1 MKKQILTFL
10 NKLENENVDK
20 KELLDKISFYQHE
33 RLIHLIVTCL
43 VAISAI
49 LFTLMGLLL
58 NNYLLLI
65 ISIILFILFT
75 FYIIHYYFLEN
86 SIQKMYLYY
95 DKKKDDK

>member
-1 MKKQILTFL
+1 MKKQITDYL
-10 NKLENENVDK
+10 KYLENNKVDK
-20 KELLDKISFYQHE
+20 KELIVKISFYQHE

-49 LFTLMGLLL
+49 LFTFMGLLL

-95 DKKKDDK
+95 DKIKQ

>member
-1 MKKQILTFL
+1 MKKQINDYL
-10 NKLENENVDK
+10 KYLENNKVDK
-20 KELLDKISFYQHE
+20 KDLLVKISFYQHE

-49 LFTLMGLLL
+49 LFTFMGLLL

-65 ISIILFILFT
+65 VSIILFILFT
-75 FYIIHYYFLEN
+75 FYILHYYFLEN

-95 DKKKDDK
+95 DKIKQ

>member
-1 MKKQILTFL
+1 MKKQINDYL
-10 NKLENENVDK
+10 KYLENNKVDK
-20 KELLDKISFYQHE
+20 KELIVKISFYQHE

-49 LFTLMGLLL
+49 LFTFMGLLL

-65 ISIILFILFT
+65 VSIILFILFT

-95 DKKKDDK
+95 DKIKQ

>member
-1 MKKQILTFL
+1 MKKQILTFI
-10 NKLENENVDK
+10 NKLENERVDK

-33 RLIHLIVTCL
+33 RLIHLLVTIL
-43 VAISAI
+43 VAISSI
-49 LFTLMGLLL
+49 LFTFMGLLL

-86 SIQKMYLYY
+86 SIQKMYIYY
-95 DKKKDDK
+95 DKIK

>member
-1 MKKQILTFL
+1 MKKQINDYL
-10 NKLENENVDK
+10 KYLENNKVDK
-20 KELLDKISFYQHE
+20 KELLVKISFYQHE

-49 LFTLMGLLL
+49 LFTFMGLLL

-65 ISIILFILFT
+65 VSIILFILFT
-75 FYIIHYYFLEN
+75 FYILHYYFLEN

-95 DKKKDDK
+95 DKIKQ

>member
-10 NKLENENVDK
+10 NKLENERVDK

-33 RLIHLIVTCL
+33 RLIHLLVTIL

-49 LFTLMGLLL
+49 LFTFMGLILD
-58 NNYLLLI
+58 NYLLLI

-95 DKKKDDK
+95 DKIK

>member
-1 MKKQILTFL
+1 MKKQINDYL
-10 NKLENENVDK
+10 KYLENNKVDK
-20 KELLDKISFYQHE
+20 KELIVKISFYQHE

-49 LFTLMGLLL
+49 LFTFMGLLL

-65 ISIILFILFT
+65 VSIILFILFT
-75 FYIIHYYFLEN
+75 FYILHYYFLEN

-95 DKKKDDK
+95 DKIKQ

>member
-1 MKKQILTFL
+1 MKKQILTFI
-10 NKLENENVDK
+10 NKLENERVDK

-49 LFTLMGLLL
+49 LFTFMGLLL

-86 SIQKMYLYY
+86 SIQKMYIYY
-95 DKKKDDK
+95 DKIK